1 MLWYRRW
8 TDRTNSLQLYKVGFW
23 GTAVFDALC
32 DIAAERDFGGLV
44 PKEYAEPSFLMRQMN
59 LRPGDS
65 RNEKGEENGAEIIAR
80 AFQDVI
86 ASGLVVENE
95 CFWLIDGWSRR
106 QPKVPRKSTER
117 VRKYRKTLKKTE
129 KKRNEN
135 ETQVKHNETRFIK
148 FHHVSETHETHNE
161 KEKEREKEKKR
172 EKRKNLDANASFPE
186 KQKST
191 EKPEKPAKEEPTGR
205 FKSLQRALEGLYSD
219 FRGVPYG
226 WQGGK
231 DGSALKSLL
240 TRFTDELILQAWER
254 GLTESNRYL
263 NISTVAELSAKVN
276 NLLAPPVAGV
286 KNNPPASALTQ
297 TGQPETP
304 EQHRRRMAVLKRRLT
319 SQGEPALEELRAK
332 WLAKNDALLAAGKQ
346 DECDIDYLLKK
357 GIEP

>member
-1 MLWYRRW
+1 MVPE
-8 TDRTNSLQLYKVGFW
+8 LYAEARFLVKYLNLEPQHFTLKDGSDGREKLVK
-23 GTAVFDALC
+23 DALQRIL
-32 DIAAERDFGGLV
+32 DVGLV
-44 PKEYAEPSFLMRQMN
+44 RKEEGHF
-59 LRPGDS
+59 
-65 RNEKGEENGAEIIAR
+65 
-80 AFQDVI
+80 V
-86 ASGLVVENE
+86 
-95 CFWLIDGWSRR
+95 IDGWERR
-106 QPKVPRKSTER
+106 QPKIPQKSTQR
-117 VRKYRKTLKKTE
+117 VRKYREGLKKKDETE
-129 KKRNEN
+129 MKRD

-161 KEKEREKEKKR
+161 KEKEREKEKR
-172 EKRKNLDANASFPE
+172 RNLDAIASFPKKE
-186 KQKST
+186 KST
-191 EKPEKPAKEEPTGR
+191 EKPKKPAKEEPTGR

-231 DGSALKSLL
+231 DGSALKSLI
-240 TRFTDELILQAWER
+240 TRFPDELILQAWKR
-254 GLTESNRYL
+254 GLTEPDRYL

-286 KNNPPASALTQ
+286 KNNPSASALTQ

-304 EQHRRRMAVLKRRLT
+304 EQRRRRMAVLKRRLT

-332 WLAKNDALLAAGKQ
+332 WVAKNDALLAAGKQ